1 MRTAAL
7 TKYRQR
13 MADGKIADFADW
25 DVTAQQRAAVR
36 RALLGALDKLIALGR
51 YGKVE
56 AATEILRKCV
66 ERLNALDEG
75 FICTIEREEL
85 CDILYAIGDFCGM
98 DPDEEW
104 VDEWRDW

>member
-13 MADGKIADFADW
+13 MADGKIADLDDW
-25 DVTAQQRAAVR
+25 GATAQQRTAVR

-56 AATEILRKCV
+56 DATEILRTCV
-66 ERLNALDEG
+66 ERLNAVDEG

-85 CDILYAIGDFCGM
+85 CEILYDIGGFCGM
-98 DPDEEW
+98 PADEDW